1 MNLKRVFGTIST
13 ELGILGLIYAAI
25 GFVQNT
31 QGYKMLIVFAVSRIV
46 FFFYGNLVVQ
56 KYHCSDYNNMI
67 PYCKQY
73 GVKYLKQI
81 KII

>member
-31 QGYKMLIVFAVSRIV
+31 QGYKMLIVFAVSRVV
-46 FFFYGNLVVQ
+46 FFFTGIYLFRSTTVQ
-56 KYHCSDYNNMI
+56 TI
-67 PYCKQY
+67 T
-73 GVKYLKQI
+73 I
-81 KII
+81 